1 MSNETQTNQTQEQSS
16 PVQEQG
22 RHKSVKRM
30 DTRRLVLIAM
40 LGGISAVL
48 MLFEFSVPF
57 VPPFIELDFSE
68 LAIIIGGFVM
78 GPVEGLLIIL
88 IKVLLNLVMNGT
100 TTMGVG
106 ELMNFCVSAFYM
118 VPSVLLYRRLR
129 TKKGAALSLLCG
141 TLTVSILATLTNYF
155 IMFPIYAWAYKMPMD
170 ALVQMG
176 AAVNPHVNSLLTMML
191 WAVLPFNLFK
201 YTLVSVV
208 TFLVYKRLAGFLRN
222 TILK

>member
-1 MSNETQTNQTQEQSS
+1 MNNETQINQVETRTRQ
-16 PVQEQG
+16 
-22 RHKSVKRM
+22 KSTKRV
-30 DTRRLVLIAM
+30 DVRRLVLIAM

-118 VPSVLLYRRLR
+118 VPSVLIYRKLR
-129 TKKGAALSLLCG
+129 TRKGAAISLVCG
-141 TLTVSILATLTNYF
+141 TLIVSILATLTNYF

-176 AAVNPHVNSLLTMML
+176 AAVNSHVDSLLSLML
-191 WAVLPFNLFK
+191 WSVLPFNLFK
-201 YTLVSVV
+201 YTLVSVI

>member
-1 MSNETQTNQTQEQSS
+1 MNNETQINQVETRTRQ
-16 PVQEQG
+16 
-22 RHKSVKRM
+22 KSAKRV
-30 DTRRLVLIAM
+30 DVRRLVLIAM

-100 TTMGVG
+100 ATMGVG

-118 VPSVLLYRRLR
+118 VPSVLIYRKLR
-129 TKKGAALSLLCG
+129 TRKGAAISLVCG
-141 TLTVSILATLTNYF
+141 TLIVSILATLTNYF

-176 AAVNPHVNSLLTMML
+176 AAVNSHVDSLLSLML
-191 WAVLPFNLFK
+191 WSVLPFNLFK
-201 YTLVSVV
+201 YTLVSVI

>member
-1 MSNETQTNQTQEQSS
+1 MSNETQTSKIKEQDNQQKRT
-16 PVQEQG
+16 G
-22 RHKSVKRM
+22 RLN
-30 DTRRLVLIAM
+30 TGRLVLIAM

-88 IKVLLNLVMNGT
+88 IKILLNLVMNGT

-118 VPSVLLYRRLR
+118 VPSVLIYRKLR
-129 TKKGAALSLLCG
+129 TRKGAAISLLCG

-155 IMFPIYAWAYKMPMD
+155 IMFPIYAWAYKMPME

-176 AAVNPHVNSLLTMML
+176 SAVNPHVNSLFTMML

-201 YTLVSVV
+201 YTLVSII

>member
-1 MSNETQTNQTQEQSS
+1 MSNETQTSKIKEQDNQQKRT
-16 PVQEQG
+16 G
-22 RHKSVKRM
+22 RLN
-30 DTRRLVLIAM
+30 TGRLVLIAM

-48 MLFEFSVPF
+48 MLFEFAVPF

-88 IKVLLNLVMNGT
+88 IKILLNLVMNGT

-118 VPSVLLYRRLR
+118 VPSVLIYRKLR
-129 TKKGAALSLLCG
+129 TRKGAAISLLCG

-155 IMFPIYAWAYKMPMD
+155 IMFPIYAWAYKMPME

-176 AAVNPHVNSLLTMML
+176 SAVNPHVNSLFTMML

-201 YTLVSVV
+201 YTLVSII

>member
-1 MSNETQTNQTQEQSS
+1 MSNETQINQVETRTRQ
-16 PVQEQG
+16 
-22 RHKSVKRM
+22 KSAKRV
-30 DTRRLVLIAM
+30 DVRRLVLIAM

-118 VPSVLLYRRLR
+118 VPSVLIYRKLR
-129 TKKGAALSLLCG
+129 TRKGAAISLVCG
-141 TLTVSILATLTNYF
+141 TLIVSILATLTNYF
-155 IMFPIYAWAYKMPMD
+155 IMFPIYAWAYKMPID

-176 AAVNPHVNSLLTMML
+176 AAVNSHVDSLLSLML
-191 WAVLPFNLFK
+191 WSVLPFNLFK
-201 YTLVSVV
+201 YTLVSVI

>member
-1 MSNETQTNQTQEQSS
+1 MSNETQINQVETRTHQ
-16 PVQEQG
+16 
-22 RHKSVKRM
+22 KSAKRV
-30 DTRRLVLIAM
+30 DVRRLVLIAM

-118 VPSVLLYRRLR
+118 VPSVLIYRKLR
-129 TKKGAALSLLCG
+129 TRKGAAISLVCG
-141 TLTVSILATLTNYF
+141 TLIVSILATLTNYF

-176 AAVNPHVNSLLTMML
+176 AAVNSHVDSLLSLML
-191 WAVLPFNLFK
+191 WSVLPFNLFK
-201 YTLVSVV
+201 YTLVSVI

>member
-1 MSNETQTNQTQEQSS
+1 MNNETQINQVETRTRQ
-16 PVQEQG
+16 
-22 RHKSVKRM
+22 KSAKRV
-30 DTRRLVLIAM
+30 DVRRLVLIAM

-118 VPSVLLYRRLR
+118 VPAVLIYRKLR
-129 TKKGAALSLLCG
+129 TRKGAAISLVCG
-141 TLTVSILATLTNYF
+141 TLIVSILATLTNYF

-176 AAVNPHVNSLLTMML
+176 AAVNSHVDSLLSLML
-191 WAVLPFNLFK
+191 WSVLPFNLFK
-201 YTLVSVV
+201 YTLVSVI

>member
-1 MSNETQTNQTQEQSS
+1 MNNETQINQVETRTRQ
-16 PVQEQG
+16 
-22 RHKSVKRM
+22 KSAKRV
-30 DTRRLVLIAM
+30 DVRRLVLIAM

-118 VPSVLLYRRLR
+118 VPSVLIYRKLR
-129 TKKGAALSLLCG
+129 TRKGAAISLVCG
-141 TLTVSILATLTNYF
+141 TLIVSILATLMNYF

-176 AAVNPHVNSLLTMML
+176 AAVNSHVDSLLSLML
-191 WAVLPFNLFK
+191 WSVLPFNLFK
-201 YTLVSVV
+201 YTLVSVI

>member
-1 MSNETQTNQTQEQSS
+1 MNNETQINQVETRTRQK
-16 PVQEQG
+16 G
-22 RHKSVKRM
+22 AKRV
-30 DTRRLVLIAM
+30 DVRRLVLIAM

-78 GPVEGLLIIL
+78 GPAEGLLIIL

-118 VPSVLLYRRLR
+118 VPSVLIYRKLR
-129 TKKGAALSLLCG
+129 TRKGAAISLVCG
-141 TLTVSILATLTNYF
+141 TLIVSILATLTNYF

-176 AAVNPHVNSLLTMML
+176 AAVNSHVDSLLSLML
-191 WAVLPFNLFK
+191 WSVLPFNLFK
-201 YTLVSVV
+201 YTLVSVI